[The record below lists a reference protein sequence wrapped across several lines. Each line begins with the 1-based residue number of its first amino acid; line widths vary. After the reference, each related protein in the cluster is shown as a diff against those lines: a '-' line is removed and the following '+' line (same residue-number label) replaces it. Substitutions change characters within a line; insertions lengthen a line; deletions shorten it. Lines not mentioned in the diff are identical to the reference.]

1 MSFKAFKLPPVR
13 ELIVPDKGHM
23 LVDVDLS
30 GADAQVVAWEAED
43 EDLKE
48 AFRKGMKIHIKNFE
62 DFYQKKF
69 NPDVD
74 KVKVA
79 PGHLYPP
86 YDEMKRAVHATNYFA
101 GPRTIAVTLQWKVAE
116 AEAFQRRWFQLHPGI
131 KQWHRR
137 TEQEIQRTGT
147 IRNRFGYRIV
157 YFERPSEVLSEA
169 LAWTPQSTVAIIC
182 SRGAVRLHR
191 RVPWASVRMQVHDSI
206 IFQVPYHRWTPTS
219 LELIR
224 DTITVPV
231 PYPDPLTIPWGI
243 KASPINWGVAKD
255 CTWQGEFK

>member
-1 MSFKAFKLPPVR
+1 MSHKAFSLPPVR

-23 LVDVDLS
+23 IVDVDLS
-30 GADAQVVAWEAED
+30 GADAQVVAWEAQD
-43 EDLKE
+43 EDLKT
-48 AFRKGMKIHIKNFE
+48 AFRKGMKIHVKNFE
-62 DFYQKKF
+62 DFYQTKFEDKYKKT
-69 NPDVD
+69 
-74 KVKVA
+74 VA

-86 YDEMKRAVHATNYFA
+86 YDEMKRSVHATNYGA
-101 GPRTIAVTLQWKVAE
+101 SARTVAITLQWKVAE

-137 TEQEIQRTGT
+137 TEQEVQRTGT

-169 LAWTPQSTVAIIC
+169 LAWTPQSTVGIIC
-182 SRGAVRLHR
+182 ARGAVKLHR
-191 RVPWASVRMQVHDSI
+191 NIPWATILMQVHDSI
-206 IFQVPYHRWTPTS
+206 IFQLPYHRFTPAS
-219 LELIR
+219 LRAIC
-224 DTITVPV
+224 DNITIPV

-243 KASPINWGVAKD
+243 KASDRNWGACKD